1 MLVIAV
7 CIVQAN
13 CRQWVVLCMH
23 VALIATQKLAESSG
37 SEDNS
42 DVSAFCNDC
51 TCLILHQPALK
62 INTHSMA

>member
-42 DVSAFCNDC
+42 DVSAFCNDSAHASFC
-51 TCLILHQPALK
+51 ISQL
-62 INTHSMA
+62 SR